1 MNTGTGTSTPAP
13 LVEGRRAVAVVP
25 PALRA
30 ADVLRAPAPE
40 VFDAEVLARLV
51 VPPRPAA
58 LAADVLVDLPP
69 VVLPPALL
77 PLVVRPP
84 VVLPVVVLPPVVLL
98 VVVPPLDVLLLAV
111 PPPEVLEAE
120 VLLLAEALRDV
131 VFSLV
136 ARPASAIPAHPP
148 SGARTRCP
156 VKSRLYP

>member
-13 LVEGRRAVAVVP
+13 LVEGRRAVAVAP

-30 ADVLRAPAPE
+30 AGVLRAPAPE
-40 VFDAEVLARLV
+40 VFEAEVLARLV

-58 LAADVLVDLPP
+58 LAADVLVVDLPP

-84 VVLPVVVLPPVVLL
+84 VVLPLVVRPPVVR
-98 VVVPPLDVLLLAV
+98 PLDVLLVVV

-148 SGARTRCP
+148 SGVRTRCP

>member
-13 LVEGRRAVAVVP
+13 LVEGRRAVAVAP

-30 ADVLRAPAPE
+30 AGVLRAPAPE
-40 VFDAEVLARLV
+40 VFEAEVLARLV

-58 LAADVLVDLPP
+58 LAADVLVVDLPP

-77 PLVVRPP
+77 PP
-84 VVLPVVVLPPVVLL
+84 VVLPLVVL
-98 VVVPPLDVLLLAV
+98 PLDVLLVVV

-148 SGARTRCP
+148 SGVRTRCP